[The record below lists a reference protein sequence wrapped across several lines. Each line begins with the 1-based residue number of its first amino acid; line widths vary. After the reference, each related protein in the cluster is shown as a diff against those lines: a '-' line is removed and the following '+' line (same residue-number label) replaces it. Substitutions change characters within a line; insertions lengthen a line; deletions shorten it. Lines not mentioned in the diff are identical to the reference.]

1 MLIRASGAITEDLF
15 LLTLG
20 ASARYILRTSPT
32 SYTLFNP
39 GCSVQLPS
47 LLDRLAQLSITPQQI
62 SYIVLT
68 HLAANTVPAA
78 VHLKRLNPAAKI
90 IGAKSFADQL
100 APYWQQI
107 ATDDTE
113 LSALMPAHSAPS
125 ITGMPSQLFDYYL
138 SDGESLTLSP
148 TQSLCCRYS
157 NGFAQQEASYLIEP
171 LRFLIVNEV
180 GGYFRGKELPAPAAD
195 HSTDGCTITLSTM
208 LQLELAALC
217 LPYKGVLT
225 GGQVTRH
232 LTTVRGVLTDVQRE
246 VVRATREGISTTEI
260 RSQIMEG
267 LFSDDTPDPFLK
279 LALQR
284 SGEQLWAHLSK
295 GLAQS

>member
-1 MLIRASGAITEDLF
+1 MLIRASGAITEDFF

-20 ASARYILRTSPT
+20 ASARYILRTSPN

-47 LLDRLAQLSITPQQI
+47 LLDRLAQLSITPHQI

-78 VHLKRLNPAAKI
+78 VHLKRLNPAVKI
-90 IGAKSFADQL
+90 LGATSFEDQL
-100 APYWQQI
+100 ARNWQQI
-107 ATDDTE
+107 TQDDTD
-113 LSALMPAHSAPS
+113 LAALMPAHSAPS
-125 ITGMPSQLFDYYL
+125 IVGMLPQLFDYYL
-138 SDGESLTLSP
+138 SDGETFTLSP
-148 TQSLCCRYS
+148 TQSLCCRHS
-157 NGFAQQEASYLIEP
+157 TGFAQQETSYLLEP

-180 GGYFRGKELPAPAAD
+180 SGFFRGKELPAPAAD
-195 HSTDGCTITLSTM
+195 HSINGCTIALGAM

-246 VVRATREGISTTEI
+246 VVRATREGIPTTEI

-279 LALQR
+279 LSLQR
-284 SGEQLWAHLSK
+284 SGEKLWAHLSQ
-295 GLAQS
+295 GLGRS